1 MKLLSPFYKIRGALA
16 AWRDADPR
24 QAGRLGTVLKFFAV
38 MLVLTLAA
46 RGIAGA
52 SMPVVTL
59 TSAAAS
65 SITQSSTAAGTI
77 AVRGG
82 TPLLVPEGVL
92 VTEVSAAAGQS
103 LQAGDVIARF
113 DAASLAQALA
123 ARQAQ
128 VRQLETTAAQ
138 LQDPETADRFALQQ
152 AQQQLDRAY
161 ADAQKTWQEGE
172 EAVAEAR
179 ARRDSAQSALRA
191 LQSQPPATPE
201 SAEAER
207 QQQIAAAQ
215 AELDAAEAALTAAQ
229 QSADA
234 ANEAAADA
242 AQNRQDARDS
252 AAHSYD
258 LAARDAA
265 DATAANQAQAAVTLA
280 QLEAAKAELQALDAL
295 QQAGGVLTAPNAGT
309 LTRIDLAAGQNST
322 AVAGL
327 LADAETGCTLTF
339 ALDKDAAKLAAVGTQ
354 VTVKQGSLSGQAA
367 ITALSEA
374 DGDGSVQADVQLES
388 GGWKAGA
395 ATVELKLN
403 AGQYP
408 QCLPATAIQQDSTGS
423 FVYLIETRS
432 TLLGQQNVLVR
443 LPVTVEAQGDGM
455 AAVSGSISRQVVS
468 GADKPLSAGAW
479 VRVSQ

>member
-138 LQDPETADRFALQQ
+138 LQDPESADRFALQQ

-161 ADAQKTWQEGE
+161 ADAQETR
-172 EAVAEAR
+172 R
-179 ARRDSAQSALRA
+179 ARRPSPR
-191 LQSQPPATPE
+191 PAP
-201 SAEAER
+201 
-207 QQQIAAAQ
+207 
-215 AELDAAEAALTAAQ
+215 
-229 QSADA
+229 
-234 ANEAAADA
+234 
-242 AQNRQDARDS
+242 
-252 AAHSYD
+252 
-258 LAARDAA
+258 
-265 DATAANQAQAAVTLA
+265 
-280 QLEAAKAELQALDAL
+280 
-295 QQAGGVLTAPNAGT
+295 GGTAP
-309 LTRIDLAAGQNST
+309 
-322 AVAGL
+322 
-327 LADAETGCTLTF
+327 
-339 ALDKDAAKLAAVGTQ
+339 
-354 VTVKQGSLSGQAA
+354 
-367 ITALSEA
+367 
-374 DGDGSVQADVQLES
+374 
-388 GGWKAGA
+388 KARCA
-395 ATVELKLN
+395 RCKTSRPPRRRAPRPS
-403 AGQYP
+403 A
-408 QCLPATAIQQDSTGS
+408 SS
-423 FVYLIETRS
+423 RS
-432 TLLGQQNVLVR
+432 PPRRRSWTPPR
-443 LPVTVEAQGDGM
+443 P
-455 AAVSGSISRQVVS
+455 
-468 GADKPLSAGAW
+468 P
-479 VRVSQ
+479 

>member
-161 ADAQKTWQEGE
+161 ADAQETWQEGE

-215 AELDAAEAALTAAQ
+215 AELDSAEAAL
-229 QSADA
+229 
-234 ANEAAADA
+234 
-242 AQNRQDARDS
+242 RRKGVV
-252 AAHSYD
+252 
-258 LAARDAA
+258 
-265 DATAANQAQAAVTLA
+265 AAVCLA
-280 QLEAAKAELQALDAL
+280 GVIILVLLVSFPIVL
-295 QQAGGVLTAPNAGT
+295 GG
-309 LTRIDLAAGQNST
+309 
-322 AVAGL
+322 
-327 LADAETGCTLTF
+327 
-339 ALDKDAAKLAAVGTQ
+339 
-354 VTVKQGSLSGQAA
+354 
-367 ITALSEA
+367 
-374 DGDGSVQADVQLES
+374 
-388 GGWKAGA
+388 
-395 ATVELKLN
+395 LN
-403 AGQYP
+403 A
-408 QCLPATAIQQDSTGS
+408 A
-423 FVYLIETRS
+423 
-432 TLLGQQNVLVR
+432 
-443 LPVTVEAQGDGM
+443 
-455 AAVSGSISRQVVS
+455 
-468 GADKPLSAGAW
+468 SAGAPVVDSIVGGLSYALQYLAMCVLLILSLVKSGSW
-479 VRVSQ
+479 ARDVLGG

>member
-1 MKLLSPFYKIRGALA
+1 M
-16 AWRDADPR
+16 
-24 QAGRLGTVLKFFAV
+24 LKFFAV

-242 AQNRQDARDS
+242 AQNRQDAPRQ
-252 AAHSYD
+252 
-258 LAARDAA
+258 RRP
-265 DATAANQAQAAVTLA
+265 
-280 QLEAAKAELQALDAL
+280 QL
-295 QQAGGVLTAPNAGT
+295 
-309 LTRIDLAAGQNST
+309 
-322 AVAGL
+322 
-327 LADAETGCTLTF
+327 
-339 ALDKDAAKLAAVGTQ
+339 
-354 VTVKQGSLSGQAA
+354 
-367 ITALSEA
+367 
-374 DGDGSVQADVQLES
+374 
-388 GGWKAGA
+388 
-395 ATVELKLN
+395 
-403 AGQYP
+403 
-408 QCLPATAIQQDSTGS
+408 
-423 FVYLIETRS
+423 
-432 TLLGQQNVLVR
+432 
-443 LPVTVEAQGDGM
+443 
-455 AAVSGSISRQVVS
+455 
-468 GADKPLSAGAW
+468 
-479 VRVSQ
+479 

>member
-1 MKLLSPFYKIRGALA
+1 M
-16 AWRDADPR
+16 
-24 QAGRLGTVLKFFAV
+24 
-38 MLVLTLAA
+38 
-46 RGIAGA
+46 
-52 SMPVVTL
+52 
-59 TSAAAS
+59 
-65 SITQSSTAAGTI
+65 
-77 AVRGG
+77 
-82 TPLLVPEGVL
+82 
-92 VTEVSAAAGQS
+92 
-103 LQAGDVIARF
+103 
-113 DAASLAQALA
+113 
-123 ARQAQ
+123 
-128 VRQLETTAAQ
+128 
-138 LQDPETADRFALQQ
+138 
-152 AQQQLDRAY
+152 
-161 ADAQKTWQEGE
+161 
-172 EAVAEAR
+172 
-179 ARRDSAQSALRA
+179 
-191 LQSQPPATPE
+191 
-201 SAEAER
+201 
-207 QQQIAAAQ
+207 
-215 AELDAAEAALTAAQ
+215 
-229 QSADA
+229 
-234 ANEAAADA
+234 
-242 AQNRQDARDS
+242 
-252 AAHSYD
+252 
-258 LAARDAA
+258 
-265 DATAANQAQAAVTLA
+265 TLA

-327 LADAETGCTLTF
+327 LADAETSCTLTF

-408 QCLPATAIQQDSTGS
+408 QCLPATAIQQDSTGT

-443 LPVTVEAQGDGM
+443 LPVTVKAQGDGM
-455 AAVSGSISRQVVS
+455 AAVSGSISGQVVS